1 MGKREDF
8 IVFLFPLHIL
18 SLHSKSTLCV
28 VCFFLIYLF
37 FNRLCPGS
45 GRFLKCV
52 ATAMKSSYFFRL
64 KFDSFMALRP
74 GEGPEGVQ
82 LYIRFVKAT
91 PPRNGVR
98 LHLTFLRLATLVGIG
113 HEIATP
119 WALPRVSKPC
129 GNGIL
134 NEMENNA
141 LYSRLRFQKTINNL
155 TCAKNKK
162 KINHPPI
169 SP

>member
-8 IVFLFPLHIL
+8 IVFIFPLHIL

-74 GEGPEGVQ
+74 GEGP
-82 LYIRFVKAT
+82 RA
-91 PPRNGVR
+91 
-98 LHLTFLRLATLVGIG
+98 LRLALWPFPGAPSHSTLTLFI
-113 HEIATP
+113 
-119 WALPRVSKPC
+119 
-129 GNGIL
+129 
-134 NEMENNA
+134 
-141 LYSRLRFQKTINNL
+141 
-155 TCAKNKK
+155 CAKPWRASIPVGPCRGRKNVSCASYCIKWQ
-162 KINHPPI
+162 
-169 SP
+169 